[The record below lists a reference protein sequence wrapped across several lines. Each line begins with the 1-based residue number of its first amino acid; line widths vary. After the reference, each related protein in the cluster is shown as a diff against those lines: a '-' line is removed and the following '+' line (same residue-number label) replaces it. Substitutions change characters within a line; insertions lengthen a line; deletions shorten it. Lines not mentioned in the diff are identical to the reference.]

1 MQELTQYL
9 SANIESVLI
18 GLPTEMK
25 ELIYFDAL
33 SRAANSI
40 QVSTVFDIS
49 PSPNTGQALPLDPSV
64 KKITPAAARLLS
76 QDVEHLA
83 QFVTSL
89 RNPILKENL
98 DELVQ
103 TVALMQTTDPDE
115 FFDVSQANKKYGRV
129 DRNNGA
135 ILLEKFDPLSA
146 VDSTNL
152 PVECEKERLQLNQRR
167 LRKMSAARHLQRS
180 ARGLELIEVEL

>member
-1 MQELTQYL
+1 MLTIRRLALANTNKPSLYMQELTQYL

-18 GLPTEMK
+18 GLPTDIK

-40 QVSTVFDIS
+40 Q
-49 PSPNTGQALPLDPSV
+49 ALPLDPNV
-64 KKITPAAARLLS
+64 KRITPAAARLLS

-83 QFVTSL
+83 QFVSSL
-89 RNPILKENL
+89 RNPILSENL

-135 ILLEKFDPLSA
+135 ILLEKFVHCRTMNS
-146 VDSTNL
+146 S
-152 PVECEKERLQLNQRR
+152 
-167 LRKMSAARHLQRS
+167 
-180 ARGLELIEVEL
+180 

>member
-1 MQELTQYL
+1 MYMQELTRYL

-18 GLPTEMK
+18 GLPTDIK

-40 QVSTVFDIS
+40 Q
-49 PSPNTGQALPLDPSV
+49 ALPLDPNV
-64 KKITPAAARLLS
+64 KRITPAAARLLS
-76 QDVEHLA
+76 QDVKHLA
-83 QFVTSL
+83 QFVSSL
-89 RNPILKENL
+89 HNPILEENL

-103 TVALMQTTDPDE
+103 TVTLMQTTDPDE

-135 ILLEKFDPLSA
+135 ILLEKFVPA
-146 VDSTNL
+146 A
-152 PVECEKERLQLNQRR
+152 QL
-167 LRKMSAARHLQRS
+167 
-180 ARGLELIEVEL
+180 I